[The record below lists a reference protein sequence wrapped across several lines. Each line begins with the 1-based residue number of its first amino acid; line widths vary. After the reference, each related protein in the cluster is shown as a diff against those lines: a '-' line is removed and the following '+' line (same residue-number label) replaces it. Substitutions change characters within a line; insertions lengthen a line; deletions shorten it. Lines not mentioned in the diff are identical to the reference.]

1 MDNICYGPDLYY
13 GIENFKTNLFFGY
26 QSWRIEMKKFMLCLG
41 IAVAAMLIQVQA
53 ASAFHH
59 CRPCCNYKMVEKTIM
74 VDVCVPKM
82 VEKKGFCT
90 VLKPV
95 MEKKTIDV
103 QVCTGSWV
111 KKDVQG
117 CCRVGKHCH
126 KCFVPCVCTC
136 FEWVPKISTVKQDV
150 CTWTCKEFKEEFKY
164 NECVWE
170 VKKVPQKIFECVPVE
185 VKPIPC
191 PVVPSCFKKHCH
203 RRCCC
208 VPACAPVAAPACA
221 SCAAAP
227 AAMPAA
233 PAAAVKAPA
242 AKAMAKP
249 AVPSKK

>member
-1 MDNICYGPDLYY
+1 
-13 GIENFKTNLFFGY
+13 
-26 QSWRIEMKKFMLCLG
+26 MKKFMLCLG
-41 IAVAAMLIQVQA
+41 ISVVAMLIQVQA

-59 CRPCCNYKMVEKTIM
+59 CRHCQPCCNYKMVEKTIM

-126 KCFVPCVCTC
+126 KCFVPCTYTC
-136 FEWVPKISTVKQDV
+136 FEWVPKMSTVKQDI

-164 NECVWE
+164 NECTWE

-191 PVVPSCFKKHCH
+191 PVVPCCIKKHCH
-203 RRCCC
+203 HRCCC
-208 VPACAPVAAPACA
+208 ACAPIAPVKVAAS
-221 SCAAAP
+221 SCATCNAQ
-227 AAMPAA
+227 AAMPVA
-233 PAAAVKAPA
+233 PAKVAPA
-242 AKAMAKP
+242 PAKVAPAPAKVMAKP
-249 AVPSKK
+249 AVPSKKK